1 MRSTVSH
8 PYIPPIPG
16 SDGKHVV
23 TDRDVLGGEATVG
36 ANVVVVDD
44 VHTQEALSTAELI
57 LDQGKRVEV
66 ILRSSMSA
74 RTSGSPPSP
83 RSTRACSAR
92 ALSSPRAPSSAP
104 SRARRWS
111 SPTSI

>member
-44 VHTQEALSTAELI
+44 VHTQEATASLRVASTRRSSTAPERHGRSDGDVMLP
-57 LDQGKRVEV
+57 DQPDWNAVRPRRGADASHRQIQIV
-66 ILRSSMSA
+66 
-74 RTSGSPPSP
+74 TPS
-83 RSTRACSAR
+83 
-92 ALSSPRAPSSAP
+92 
-104 SRARRWS
+104 
-111 SPTSI
+111 